1 MKEAHEPIIA
11 KELFE
16 QVQEEV
22 KYKSNIESVDG
33 KTKRKGI
40 YYSAK
45 EVEMKKL
52 RKWWRSETSAKELV
66 DMGYINVY
74 DCGGIIDWT
83 YEVVKE

>member
-52 RKWWRSETSAKELV
+52 RK
-66 DMGYINVY
+66 
-74 DCGGIIDWT
+74 
-83 YEVVKE
+83 